1 MVDWQNTRRL
11 DRMPAG
17 CQATGTSQAIASVGR
32 TARIVVTAPAYGVGG
47 SLQERQTGWQR
58 RGHQWP
64 ANHRDVA
71 RIYIFRHNLPKGSTY
86 TVAGTSLAATAV
98 IESIGF
104 DNFKQA
110 R

>member
-1 MVDWQNTRRL
+1 
-11 DRMPAG
+11 MPAD
-17 CQATGTSQAIASVGR
+17 CQATRTSQAIASVGR

-58 RGHQWP
+58 RGHQCP
-64 ANHRDVA
+64 ANHREAA
-71 RIYIFRHNLPKGSTY
+71 RIYIFPPQPPEGLDVYYRRQVVGGDGH
-86 TVAGTSLAATAV
+86 VV